1 MREKNFTLKNNLKLY
16 WGFMGK
22 ETTKDER
29 DWYRNKTILDGDLM
43 GDDSTNI
50 AQTQLLGHNSRDDN
64 S

>member
-1 MREKNFTLKNNLKLY
+1 
-16 WGFMGK
+16 MGK